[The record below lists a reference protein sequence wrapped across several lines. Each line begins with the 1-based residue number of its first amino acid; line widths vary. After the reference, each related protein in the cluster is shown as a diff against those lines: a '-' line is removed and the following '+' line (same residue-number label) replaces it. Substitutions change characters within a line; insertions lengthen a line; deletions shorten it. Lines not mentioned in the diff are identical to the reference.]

1 MTGNNRIYAL
11 AWARLY
17 IRENRVHEASG
28 KREGEISMKKR
39 VLATV
44 LVGAMVMGLAGCG
57 GSDKA
62 AATTAAATTAAKA
75 EAGDAAGAAEATA
88 TAWEPS
94 TTVSIVVPA
103 GAGGNTDLS
112 ARVFAQYAKEL
123 TGHDFIVVNANGAAG
138 SVAANQVLS
147 AAPDGHTFLYGHNL
161 VNVANIAGV
170 TDYNYTAFKLGP
182 TFAKDPA
189 QQLYVNPE
197 KYADLNAFIEAAKA
211 APGQLKAC
219 TEVGAYT
226 YYEILEFEK
235 QAGIDLDI
243 VDVGSNSDKIAAML
257 SGQVDLMPG
266 AYINCKDY
274 LAAGQFACLGV
285 PSEERYDLIAD
296 IPTLKEQGVNLVY
309 PDCDF
314 SFYFPKDTSDDV
326 IAFYENLVQ
335 QILADPTAA
344 EAVANVDMMPY
355 YLSAADSA
363 KNDEEIFN
371 TIKGIADAL
380 AQ

>member
-1 MTGNNRIYAL
+1 MMMTA
-11 AWARLY
+11 
-17 IRENRVHEASG
+17 
-28 KREGEISMKKR
+28 
-39 VLATV
+39 
-44 LVGAMVMGLAGCG
+44 CG
-57 GSDKA
+57 GSKPA
-62 AATTAAATTAAKA
+62 ETTAAATTAAKT
-75 EAGDAAGAAEATA
+75 ENAAEAAAPAETA
-88 TAWEPS
+88 ATDWAPS

-123 TGHDFIVVNANGAAG
+123 TGVDFIVVNANGAAG
-138 SVAANQVLS
+138 SVAANQVLQ

-189 QQLYVNPE
+189 QQLYVNPD
-197 KYADLNAFIEAAKA
+197 KYKNLDEFIAAAKA

-226 YYEILEFEK
+226 YYELLDFEK
-235 QAGIDLDI
+235 KAGIDLDL

-274 LAAGQFACLGV
+274 LAAGQFVCLGV
-285 PSEERYDLIAD
+285 PAEERFDMIAD
-296 IPTLKEQGVNLVY
+296 IPTFKEQGVDLVY

-314 SFYFPKDTSDDV
+314 SFYFPADTSDE
-326 IAFYENLVQ
+326 IITYYENLVQ
-335 QILADPTAA
+335 QVLADPTAA
-344 EAVANVDMMPY
+344 EGVANVDMMPY
-355 YLSAADSA
+355 YLNAADSA
-363 KNDEEIFN
+363 KNDEAIFN
-371 TIKGIADAL
+371 TIKAIADEVE
-380 AQ
+380 

>member
-1 MTGNNRIYAL
+1 
-11 AWARLY
+11 
-17 IRENRVHEASG
+17 
-28 KREGEISMKKR
+28 MKKKL
-39 VLATV
+39 VMAVMAGTMAFSLA
-44 LVGAMVMGLAGCG
+44 ACG
-57 GSDKA
+57 GSSTSD
-62 AATTAAATTAAKA
+62 TTAAAAGNTTTADGSQA
-75 EAGDAAGAAEATA
+75 DASGSTGGS
-88 TAWEPS
+88 AWEPS

-138 SVAANQVLS
+138 SVAANQVLA
-147 AAPDGHTFLYGHNL
+147 AAPDGQTFLYGHNL

-189 QQLYVNPE
+189 QQLYVNSE
-197 KYADLNAFIEAAKA
+197 KYKDLDAFITAAKA

-226 YYEILEFEK
+226 YYELLAFEK
-235 QAGIDLDI
+235 AADIDLDL

-274 LAAGQFACLGV
+274 LTAGQFTCLGA
-285 PSEERYDLIAD
+285 PTEERYDMIKD
-296 IPTLKEQGVNLVY
+296 IPTLKEQGVDLVY

-314 SFYFPKDTSDDV
+314 SFYFPADTSDDV
-326 IAFYENLVQ
+326 IAYYEDLVQ
-335 QILADPTAA
+335 KILADPTAS

-355 YLSAADSA
+355 YLNAEDSA
-363 KNDEEIFN
+363 KNDEQIYN
-371 TIKGIADAL
+371 TIKEIADSID
-380 AQ
+380 Q

>member
-1 MTGNNRIYAL
+1 
-11 AWARLY
+11 
-17 IRENRVHEASG
+17 
-28 KREGEISMKKR
+28 MKKR
-39 VLATV
+39 VLATI
-44 LVGAMVMGLAGCG
+44 LAGAMVMGLAGCG
-57 GSDKA
+57 GSET
-62 AATTAAATTAAKA
+62 AATTAAAPAAAGDTAA
-75 EAGDAAGAAEATA
+75 AGDSAAVETAATSWAPT
-88 TAWEPS
+88 

-123 TGHDFIVVNANGAAG
+123 TGADFIVVNADGAAG

-147 AAPDGHTFLYGHNL
+147 ANPDGHTFLYGHNL

-189 QQLYVNPE
+189 QQLYVNSE
-197 KYADLNAFIEAAKA
+197 KYADLDAFIEAAKA

-219 TEVGAYT
+219 TEVGGYS
-226 YYEILEFEK
+226 YYELLAFEK
-235 QAGIDLDI
+235 EAGIDLDL
-243 VDVGSNSDKIAAML
+243 VDVGSNSDKVAAML

-266 AYINCKDY
+266 SYINCKDY
-274 LAAGQFACLGV
+274 LEAGQFTCIGA
-285 PSEERYDLIAD
+285 PTEERYELIAD

-314 SFYFPKDTSDDV
+314 SFYFPADTPDE
-326 IAFYENLVQ
+326 IITWYENLVQ
-335 QILADPTAA
+335 QILADPEAQ

-355 YLSAADSA
+355 YLNAADSA
-363 KNDEEIFN
+363 ANDEEIFN
-371 TIKGIADAL
+371 TIQAIADSVE
-380 AQ
+380 Q

>member
-1 MTGNNRIYAL
+1 
-11 AWARLY
+11 
-17 IRENRVHEASG
+17 
-28 KREGEISMKKR
+28 MKKKLVMAVMAGTM
-39 VLATV
+39 VLS
-44 LVGAMVMGLAGCG
+44 LAACG
-57 GSDKA
+57 GSSSSD
-62 AATTAAATTAAKA
+62 TTAAS
-75 EAGDAAGAAEATA
+75 GDSSASAGAVSSSG
-88 TAWEPS
+88 WEPS

-138 SVAANQVLS
+138 SVAANQVL
-147 AAPDGHTFLYGHNL
+147 AAAADGHTFLYGHNL

-189 QQLYVNPE
+189 QQLYVNSE
-197 KYADLNAFIEAAKA
+197 KYKDLNDFIAAAKA

-226 YYEILEFEK
+226 YYELLAFEK
-235 QAGIDLDI
+235 AADIDLDL

-274 LAAGQFACLGV
+274 LTAGQFTCIGA
-285 PSEERYDLIAD
+285 PTEERYDMIKD
-296 IPTLKEQGVNLVY
+296 IPTLKEQGVDLVY

-314 SFYFPKDTSDDV
+314 SFYFPADTSDE
-326 IAFYENLVQ
+326 IITYYEDLVQ
-335 QILADPTAA
+335 KILADPAA
-344 EAVANVDMMPY
+344 SEAVANVDMMPY
-355 YLSAADSA
+355 YLNAEDSA
-363 KNDEEIFN
+363 KNDEQIYN
-371 TIKGIADAL
+371 SIKAIADSVD
-380 AQ
+380 Q

>member
-1 MTGNNRIYAL
+1 
-11 AWARLY
+11 
-17 IRENRVHEASG
+17 
-28 KREGEISMKKR
+28 MKKR
-39 VLATV
+39 ILATV
-44 LVGAMVMGLAGCG
+44 LAGAMAFGLAGCG
-57 GSDKA
+57 GGSET
-62 AATTAAATTAAKA
+62 AATTAAATTAAA
-75 EAGDAAGAAEATA
+75 DNGGSADNAGGDAAPAETTA
-88 TAWEPS
+88 TSWAPS

-112 ARVFAQYAKEL
+112 ARVFAQYAKEM
-123 TGHDFIVVNANGAAG
+123 TGNDFIVVNANGAAG
-138 SVAANQVLS
+138 SVAANQVL
-147 AAPDGHTFLYGHNL
+147 AAAADGHTFLYGHNL

-170 TDYNYTAFKLGP
+170 TDYNYSAFKLGP

-189 QQLYVNPE
+189 QQLYVNPD

-226 YYEILEFEK
+226 YYELLAFEK
-235 QAGIDLDI
+235 AAGIDLDL

-274 LAAGQFACLGV
+274 LTAGQFVCLGA
-285 PSEERYDLIAD
+285 PTEERYELISD
-296 IPTLKEQGVNLVY
+296 IPTLKEQGVDLVY

-314 SFYFPKDTSDDV
+314 SFYFPKDTSDDI
-326 IAFYENLVQ
+326 IAYYENLVQ
-335 QILADPTAA
+335 QILADPAA
-344 EAVANVDMMPY
+344 QEAVANVDMMPY
-355 YLSAADSA
+355 YLNAADSA
-363 KNDEEIFN
+363 AHDEEIYN
-371 TIKGIADAL
+371 TIKGIADEL

>member
-1 MTGNNRIYAL
+1 
-11 AWARLY
+11 
-17 IRENRVHEASG
+17 
-28 KREGEISMKKR
+28 MKKR
-39 VLATV
+39 LLASVLAAGMV
-44 LVGAMVMGLAGCG
+44 LSLAACG
-57 GSDKA
+57 GTET
-62 AATTAAATTAAKA
+62 AATTAAAADTTAAP
-75 EAGDAAGAAEATA
+75 AGKEEAAGAEAEGEAA
-88 TAWEPS
+88 PASDWAPS

-112 ARVFAQYAKEL
+112 ARVFAEYAKKM
-123 TGHDFIVVNANGAAG
+123 TGADFIVVNANGAAG

-182 TFAKDPA
+182 TFALDPA
-189 QQLYVNPE
+189 QQLYANPD
-197 KYADLNAFIEAAKA
+197 KYKTLDEFIEAAKA

-226 YYEILEFEK
+226 YYELLAFEK
-235 QAGIDLDI
+235 AAGIDLDL

-274 LAAGQFACLGV
+274 LEAGQFVCLGA
-285 PSEERYDLIAD
+285 PTEDRYDLISD
-296 IPTLKEQGVNLVY
+296 IPTLKEQGVDLVY
-309 PDCDF
+309 PNCEF
-314 SFYFPKDTSDDV
+314 SFYFPKETPDDV
-326 IAFYENLVQ
+326 IAWYDALVKNMT
-335 QILADPTAA
+335 ADPDAQ
-344 EAVANVDMMPY
+344 EAIKKVEMEPY
-355 YLSAADSA
+355 YLNAADSE
-363 KNDEEIFN
+363 KNDERIYNEI
-371 TIKGIADAL
+371 KAIADDL

>member
-1 MTGNNRIYAL
+1 
-11 AWARLY
+11 
-17 IRENRVHEASG
+17 
-28 KREGEISMKKR
+28 MKKR
-39 VLATV
+39 VLAT
-44 LVGAMVMGLAGCG
+44 LLAGTMAFGLTACG
-57 GSDKA
+57 GSET
-62 AATTAAATTAAKA
+62 AATTAAPAATEAAKEEAAPEAGGEA
-75 EAGDAAGAAEATA
+75 EAVETEATS
-88 TAWEPS
+88 WEPS

-123 TGHDFIVVNANGAAG
+123 TGHDFIVVNSNGAAG

-147 AAPDGHTFLYGHNL
+147 AEPDGHTFLYGHNL

-226 YYEILEFEK
+226 YYELLAFEK
-235 QAGIDLDI
+235 AAGIDLDL
-243 VDVGSNSDKIAAML
+243 VDVGSNSDKVAAML

-274 LAAGQFACLGV
+274 LAAGEFTCIGA
-285 PSEERYDLIAD
+285 PTEERYDLIAD
-296 IPTLKEQGVNLVY
+296 IPTLKEQNIDLVY

-314 SFYFPKDTSDDV
+314 SFYFPAETPDEV
-326 IAFYENLVQ
+326 ISYYENLVQ
-335 QILADPTAA
+335 QILADPEAA

-355 YLSAADSA
+355 YLNAEDSAA
-363 KNDEEIFN
+363 NDEEIFN
-371 TIKGIADAL
+371 TIKAIADSL
-380 AQ
+380 EQ

>member
-1 MTGNNRIYAL
+1 
-11 AWARLY
+11 
-17 IRENRVHEASG
+17 
-28 KREGEISMKKR
+28 MKKR
-39 VLATV
+39 FLATV
-44 LVGAMVMGLAGCG
+44 LAGAMVMGLAGCSG
-57 GSDKA
+57 GADSTT
-62 AATTAAATTAAKA
+62 ATTAEQKADTANETKTEGGESKA
-75 EAGDAAGAAEATA
+75 DASTA
-88 TAWEPS
+88 TSDWKPAS
-94 TTVSIVVPA
+94 TVSIVVPA

-123 TGHDFIVVNANGAAG
+123 TGVDFIVVNANGAAG

-147 AAPDGHTFLYGHNL
+147 AEPDGTTFLYGHNL

-189 QQLYVNPE
+189 QQLYVNSE
-197 KYADLNAFIEAAKA
+197 KYKNLDEFIEAAKA
-211 APGQLKAC
+211 APGQMKAC

-226 YYEILEFEK
+226 YYELLAFEK
-235 QAGIDLDI
+235 EAGIDLDL

-274 LAAGQFACLGV
+274 LTAGQFTCIGA
-285 PSEERYDLIAD
+285 PTEERYDLIKD
-296 IPTLKEQGVNLVY
+296 IPTLKEQGIDLVY

-314 SFYFPKDTSDDV
+314 SFYFPKDTSDE
-326 IAFYENLVQ
+326 IITWYENLVQ
-335 QILADPTAA
+335 QILDDPKAQ

-355 YLSAADSA
+355 YLNAADSE

-371 TIKGIADAL
+371 TIQEIAKSVE
-380 AQ
+380 Q

>member
-1 MTGNNRIYAL
+1 
-11 AWARLY
+11 
-17 IRENRVHEASG
+17 
-28 KREGEISMKKR
+28 MKKK

-44 LVGAMVMGLAGCG
+44 LAGTMVLTLTACG
-57 GSDKA
+57 GSA
-62 AATTAAATTAAKA
+62 PETTTAAAAPAATTAAAANNGA
-75 EAGDAAGAAEATA
+75 EEGGWA
-88 TAWEPS
+88 PS

-123 TGHDFIVVNANGAAG
+123 TGVDFIVVNANGAAG
-138 SVAANQVLS
+138 SVAANQVLQS
-147 AAPDGHTFLYGHNL
+147 AADGHTFLYGHNL

-170 TDYNYTAFKLGP
+170 TDYNYSAFKLGP

-197 KYADLNAFIEAAKA
+197 KHADLDAFIAAAKA

-235 QAGIDLDI
+235 QAGIDLDL
-243 VDVGSNSDKIAAML
+243 VDVGSNADKIAAML

-274 LAAGQFACLGV
+274 LTAGQFVCIGV
-285 PSEERYDLIAD
+285 PTEERYELIAD
-296 IPTLKEQGVNLVY
+296 IPTLKEQGVDLVY

-314 SFYFPKDTSDDV
+314 SFYFPAETGDEV
-326 IAFYENLVQ
+326 IAYYEDLVQ
-335 QILADPTAA
+335 QVLADPAAA
-344 EAVANVDMMPY
+344 EAVAGVDMMPY
-355 YLSAADSA
+355 YLSAEDSA
-363 KNDEEIFN
+363 KNDEAIYN
-371 TIKGIADAL
+371 TIKGIADVL

>member
-1 MTGNNRIYAL
+1 MI
-11 AWARLY
+11 
-17 IRENRVHEASG
+17 
-28 KREGEISMKKR
+28 MKKKL
-39 VLATV
+39 VMAVMAGTMAFSLA
-44 LVGAMVMGLAGCG
+44 ACG
-57 GSDKA
+57 GSSTSD
-62 AATTAAATTAAKA
+62 TTAAATGNTTTADGSQA
-75 EAGDAAGAAEATA
+75 DASGSTGGS
-88 TAWEPS
+88 AWEPS

-138 SVAANQVLS
+138 SVAANQVLA
-147 AAPDGHTFLYGHNL
+147 AAPDGQTFLYGHNL

-189 QQLYVNPE
+189 QQLYVNSE
-197 KYADLNAFIEAAKA
+197 KYKDLDAFITAAKA

-226 YYEILEFEK
+226 YYELLAFEK
-235 QAGIDLDI
+235 AADIDLDL

-274 LAAGQFACLGV
+274 LTAGQFTCLGA
-285 PSEERYDLIAD
+285 PTEERYDMIKD
-296 IPTLKEQGVNLVY
+296 IPTLKEQGVDLVY

-314 SFYFPKDTSDDV
+314 SFYFPADTSDDV
-326 IAFYENLVQ
+326 IAYYEDLVQ
-335 QILADPTAA
+335 KILADPTAS

-355 YLSAADSA
+355 YLNAEDSA
-363 KNDEEIFN
+363 KNDEQIYN
-371 TIKGIADAL
+371 TIKEIADSID
-380 AQ
+380 Q